1 MICVGITTTQI
12 QWKLGRRYFMEEH
25 SNRTSQPEEAQDEAR
40 SVSALIPSQVSQID
54 FYGDALLVVLV
65 EINEERQAV
74 IPLRQFCDYLGVD
87 WSGQRQRLLRD
98 EELAEEVVSVAVTST
113 QIGKRGYY
121 NRPVL
126 CLPLDLL
133 PGWLFGVTPS
143 RVKPEYRE
151 RVRLYRK
158 KCYRA
163 LWEAFQRGELFP
175 DEVVVVPSTADIVP
189 APDRHLALVEEQYD
203 HLLGVTNLVREHL
216 EILTGVI
223 TPVADKLDYA
233 VRLLETLVGRQDETE
248 TKIALIDQ
256 RTQRLTPE
264 HTRAVAEFVE
274 QMVHQTAKAPV
285 PLDHYKIY
293 GRVKHYFRTN
303 SYKEVADER
312 FGEVMAYLRELLRQ
326 ALGGELPS
334 QGSLF

>member
-1 MICVGITTTQI
+1 MDEHENQTGQS
-12 QWKLGRRYFMEEH
+12 EEV
-25 SNRTSQPEEAQDEAR
+25 EDGAR
-40 SVSALIPSQVSQID
+40 GSSALIPSQVSQIG

-98 EELAEEVVSVAVTST
+98 EELAEEVVSVAITST
-113 QIGKRGYY
+113 QTGKRGYY

-175 DEVVVVPSTADIVP
+175 DEVAVVPSSAEVVLSVP
-189 APDRHLALVEEQYD
+189 QPTDLALIEAQYD

-216 EILTGVI
+216 EILTGVM

-233 VRLLETLVGRQDETE
+233 VRLLETLVGRQEAAE
-248 TKIALIDQ
+248 TKIAQIDQ

-264 HTRAVAEFVE
+264 HARTVAEFVE
-274 QMVHQTAKAPV
+274 QMIHHTANAPV

-293 GRVKHYFRTN
+293 GRLKHRFRTN

-312 FGEVMAYLRELLRQ
+312 FSEVMTYLREMLRQ
-326 ALGGELPS
+326 ALGGELPQ

>member
-1 MICVGITTTQI
+1 
-12 QWKLGRRYFMEEH
+12 MEERG
-25 SNRTSQPEEAQDEAR
+25 NQTSQLEEAEDGAKG
-40 SVSALIPSQVSQID
+40 VSALIPSQVSQID
-54 FYGDALLVVLV
+54 FYGDSLLVVLV

-74 IPLRQFCDYLGVD
+74 IPLRQFCDYLGVN

-98 EELAEEVVSVAVTST
+98 EELAEEVVSVAIIAT
-113 QIGKRGYY
+113 QTGKRGYY
-121 NRPVL
+121 NRPAL

-143 RVKPEYRE
+143 RIKPEYRE

-175 DEVVVVPSTADIVP
+175 DEVVVVPSTVEVVSA
-189 APDRHLALVEEQYD
+189 APQPTDLVLIEAQYD

-216 EILTGVI
+216 EILTGVM
-223 TPVADKLDYA
+223 TPVANKLDYA
-233 VRLLETLVGRQDETE
+233 VRLLETLVGRQEATE
-248 TKIALIDQ
+248 TKIAQIDQ

-274 QMVHQTAKAPV
+274 QMVHRTAKAPV
-285 PLDHYKIY
+285 ALDHYKIY
-293 GRVKHYFRTN
+293 GRIKHHFRTN

-312 FGEVMAYLRELLRQ
+312 FNEVMTYLRELLRQ
-326 ALGGELPS
+326 ALSGELPN